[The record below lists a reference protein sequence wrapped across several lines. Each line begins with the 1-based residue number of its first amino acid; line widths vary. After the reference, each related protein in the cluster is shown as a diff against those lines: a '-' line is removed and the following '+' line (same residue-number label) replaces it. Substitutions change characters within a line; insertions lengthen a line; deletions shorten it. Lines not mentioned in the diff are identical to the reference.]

1 MPRIEAESI
10 QAHVERQNDRIL
22 DAASELFRES
32 GYRGTDLSDIAAQ
45 VGLARNSLYRYY
57 ASKDHILIACLER
70 EMAPLLDEL
79 RRLEQLAPDPRERI
93 RRWIDLQLK
102 IAATSCHGAMQMLD
116 DVSRSAPELG
126 GQIAALHE
134 PASAVLRTAVAQLLA
149 GSDRDAELAS
159 SMIASMLRSAAAHA
173 MQHGREAEVKEQLE
187 AAVARVLS

>member
-10 QAHVERQNDRIL
+10 QAHVERQNGRIL

-32 GYRGTDLSDIAAQ
+32 GYRGTDLSDIAAR

-70 EMAPLLDEL
+70 EMSPLLDEL
-79 RRLEQLAPDPRERI
+79 RALEQSAPDPRERI
-93 RRWIDLQLK
+93 RRWIDLQLR
-102 IAATSCHGAMQMLD
+102 IAATICHGAMQMLD
-116 DVSRSAPELG
+116 DVSRSSPELG

-134 PASAVLRTAVAQLLA
+134 PASAVLRAAVAQLLA
-149 GSDRDAELAS
+149 GSGRDAELVS

-173 MQHGREAEVKEQLE
+173 MQHGRETDVKEQLE

>member
-10 QAHVERQNDRIL
+10 QAHVQRQNDRIL

-70 EMAPLLDEL
+70 EMSPLLDEL
-79 RRLEQLAPDPRERI
+79 RALEEQAPDPRERI
-93 RRWIDLQLK
+93 RRWIDLQLR
-102 IAATSCHGAMQMLD
+102 IAETSCHGAMQMLD
-116 DVSRSAPELG
+116 DVSRSSPELG

-134 PASAVLRTAVAQLLA
+134 PASAVLRTAVDQLLA
-149 GSDRDAELAS
+149 GSGRDAELAS

-173 MQHGREAEVKEQLE
+173 MQHGRHAEVKEQLE